1 MGKKRFRESR
11 KKQDSAVPVAV
22 QAEPEVVHKKT
33 VHTNR
38 FFEIYDVH
46 YRKLLFIPIV
56 LLLLAFAQ
64 IGYQIAST
72 GSFIN
77 KGVTLRGGTTITI
90 PVDKEF
96 NTDDIKQFLN
106 SMAVESE
113 VKILRSAGSPNAI
126 VVETTLTERADID
139 AVEASLAEKTGIPA
153 EMFRVDTMGASLGE
167 SFFKEIM
174 IAMVVAFI
182 FMSIVVFLYFRT
194 LVPSAAVILA
204 AFSDIVMT
212 LAVVNLLGIK
222 VSSAGIA
229 AFLMLI
235 GYSVDTDILLTTR
248 LLKRKEGTVFE
259 RTIDAAKTGITMTM
273 TTLAAATAIMIFS
286 TSEIITQIATI
297 IFIGIIFD
305 NVNTWIQN
313 VGILRIYM
321 EKHGKV

>member
-11 KKQDSAVPVAV
+11 KRQEDAAPVAV
-22 QAEPEVVHKKT
+22 QAEPEAVHKKT

-64 IGYQIAST
+64 IGYQVAST

-77 KGVTLRGGTTITI
+77 KGVTLRGGTTVTI

-96 NTDDIKQFLN
+96 NTDEISEFL
-106 SMAVESE
+106 SAMGVESE
-113 VKILRSAGSPNAI
+113 VRMLRSAGAPNAI
-126 VVETTLTERADID
+126 VVETTLAERADID
-139 AVEASLAEKTGIPA
+139 AVEAALAQKTGIPA
-153 EMFRVDTMGASLGE
+153 NTFRVDTMGASLGE

-174 IAMVVAFI
+174 IAMLVAFI

-259 RTIDAAKTGITMTM
+259 RTIDAAKTGITMTL
-273 TTLAAATAIMIFS
+273 TTMAAATAIMIFS
-286 TSEIITQIATI
+286 TSEVITQIAAI

-305 NVNTWIQN
+305 NLNTWIQN